1 MNKYQWPASKL
12 TGKEM
17 ELLFKA
23 RQATGRNICD
33 LLKEAVNIVYG
44 EVKDG
49 VITRRD
55 SQDSSKTV

>member
-12 TGKEM
+12 TVNEM

-23 RQATGRNICD
+23 RQATGKSICD
-33 LLKEAVNIVYG
+33 LLKEAVNTAYG

-49 VITRRD
+49 VITRRI
-55 SQDSSKTV
+55 S